1 MKQTFSSLAGITVVL
16 IAVTLFALE
25 AGDVVTVQ
33 TTIGSSSIR
42 ETRIWFV
49 QTNSGVVLEA
59 KSPHEPWAMDLARNP
74 SVGLQGS
81 DLDGEYAASI
91 DRKVSG
97 HDDIRAIM
105 REKYGW
111 RDWWLAMLF
120 DTSQSQLIRLEK
132 LP

>member
-1 MKQTFSSLAGITVVL
+1 MT
-16 IAVTLFALE
+16 VTLFALE
-25 AGDVVTVQ
+25 AGGVVTVQ
-33 TTIGSSSIR
+33 TTIGPSSIR
-42 ETRIWFV
+42 ETRIWFA
-49 QTNSGVVLEA
+49 QTDNGVVLEA
-59 KSPHEPWAMDLARNP
+59 KSPHEAWVRDLARNP
-74 SVGLQGS
+74 SIGLQGS
-81 DLDGEYAASI
+81 ELDGDYAATI
-91 DRKVSG
+91 NRKDSA